1 MTHPNHFFRISKF
14 LLPLLNHPFI
24 PKSAY
29 LDQLK
34 DMPNELEKFILK
46 PLFSFAGKGVIIDIK
61 ASDIASI
68 SDPENWII
76 QDKVNYAPCIDTPD
90 GFAKA
95 EIRLFYFWDKATQ
108 NYIATLNLCR
118 LSKGKMIGVNYNQ
131 TATWVGGSLAYFE
144 K

>member
-1 MTHPNHFFRISKF
+1 
-14 LLPLLNHPFI
+14 
-24 PKSAY
+24 
-29 LDQLK
+29 
-34 DMPNELEKFILK
+34 MPNELEKYILK

-95 EIRLFYFWDKATQ
+95 EIRLFYFWDESKQ
-108 NYIATLNLCR
+108 QYIATMNLAR
-118 LSKGKMIGVNYNQ
+118 LSKGIMIGVDYNKNMQ
-131 TATWVGGSLAYFE
+131 WVGGSLAYFE
-144 K
+144 NN